1 MDINSVASTTV
12 VLGFLCGAFSYV
24 VLRSLN
30 KAIEALNKAVGEL
43 RMELLTAENRR
54 HELELKVVEVDQRA
68 RSAHHRVEELR
79 KELGLNVE
87 HR

>member
-12 VLGFLCGAFSYV
+12 VLGFLCGGFSYV
-24 VLRSLN
+24 VLRPLN
-30 KAIEALNKAVGEL
+30 RAIEALNKAVGEL

-54 HELELKVVEVDQRA
+54 HELEKSVVEVDQRA
-68 RSAHHRVEELR
+68 RSAHHRID
-79 KELGLNVE
+79 ELGVRVNELE